1 MSDPVGQAL
10 ALWGLEAAECSFV
23 AGRENRVYRVR
34 AATGD
39 LALRIKRPGY
49 RQEDELLS
57 ELAWLEAMDRA
68 GLHVPRPL
76 PSRGGR
82 LLERLEAGFVDV
94 VEWMPGKPM
103 GKSRA
108 PLALENREAVFSA
121 LGREMARLHAACDA
135 WRRPAGFRRC
145 HWDIDGLL
153 GEAPVWG
160 RFWDNPTLD
169 PGTQELFARFRD
181 AARDRL
187 ASAGAALDTGL
198 IHADLVRENVLLDGP
213 TIQLIDFDDG
223 GFGFRQF
230 DIATV
235 LLKSI
240 AEPDYRALKD
250 ALIDGYRSQRP
261 LDLSLLDLFIAI
273 RALTYVGWIVPRIHE
288 EGGADRNARF
298 VAEARD
304 LCAAC
309 FQDTWRFKG
318 GRTDDEN
325 HSGHRHI
332 RHQGG

>member
-1 MSDPVGQAL
+1 MSDAIGQAL

-49 RQEDELLS
+49 RQEDELMS
-57 ELAWLEAMDRA
+57 ELAWLNAMDRA

-76 PSRGGR
+76 PSCEGR
-82 LLERLEAGFVDV
+82 LLERLGAGFVDL
-94 VEWMPGKPM
+94 VEWLPGKPM

-108 PLALENREAVFSA
+108 PLALENREAVFFA

-135 WRRPAGFRRC
+135 WQRPAGFRRC

-169 PGTQELFARFRD
+169 PQTKELFTRFRD
-181 AARDRL
+181 AARTRL
-187 ASAGAALDTGL
+187 ASAGASLDTGL

-213 TIQLIDFDDG
+213 AIQMIDFDDG

-230 DIATV
+230 DMATV
-235 LLKSI
+235 LLKSV
-240 AEPDYRALKD
+240 AEPDYPALKA

-273 RALTYVGWIVPRIHE
+273 RALTYVGWIVPRFHE
-288 EGGADRNARF
+288 DGGADRNARF

-304 LCAAC
+304 LCAGYFLDTMA
-309 FQDTWRFKG
+309 FQG
-318 GRTDDEN
+318 GRE
-325 HSGHRHI
+325 R
-332 RHQGG
+332 

>member
-1 MSDPVGQAL
+1 MSDPVRQAL

-23 AGRENRVYRVR
+23 AGRENRVYRVTTS
-34 AATGD
+34 TGD
-39 LALRIKRPGY
+39 HALRIKRPGY
-49 RQEDELLS
+49 RQEGELLS

-76 PSRGGR
+76 PSRGGN
-82 LLERLEAGFVDV
+82 LLERLGAGFVDV

-108 PLALENREAVFSA
+108 PLALENREAVFWA

-135 WRRPAGFRRC
+135 WQRPAGFRRC

-169 PGTQELFARFRD
+169 RQTKDLFFRFRD
-181 AARDRL
+181 VARDRL
-187 ASAGAALDTGL
+187 AKAGAALDPGL
-198 IHADLVRENVLLDGP
+198 VHADLVRENVLLDGP

-223 GFGFRQF
+223 GIGFRQF
-230 DIATV
+230 DMATV
-235 LLKSI
+235 LLKTI
-240 AEPDYRALKD
+240 AEPDYQSLK
-250 ALIDGYRSQRP
+250 ASLIDGYHSQRP

-288 EGGADRNARF
+288 DGGADRNARF
-298 VAEARD
+298 VSEARD

-309 FQDTWRFKG
+309 FQDSMAF
-318 GRTDDEN
+318 
-325 HSGHRHI
+325 
-332 RHQGG
+332 QGGQER

>member
-1 MSDPVGQAL
+1 MSDPVRQAL
-10 ALWGLEAAECSFV
+10 ALWGLEAAEYSFV

-34 AATGD
+34 TSTGD
-39 LALRIKRPGY
+39 HALRIKRPGY

-76 PSRGGR
+76 PSRGGN

-121 LGREMARLHAACDA
+121 LGLEMARLHAACDA
-135 WRRPAGFRRC
+135 WLRPAGFRRC

-169 PGTQELFARFRD
+169 PETRDLFARFRD
-181 AARDRL
+181 AARERL
-187 ASAGAALDTGL
+187 AGAGAALDAGL

-213 TIQLIDFDDG
+213 VIQMIDFDDG

-230 DIATV
+230 DMATV
-235 LLKSI
+235 LLKTI
-240 AEPDYRALKD
+240 AEPDYRALRT
-250 ALIDGYRSQRP
+250 ALIDGYRSQRQ

-273 RALTYVGWIVPRIHE
+273 RALTYVGWIVPRIQE
-288 EGGADRNARF
+288 DGGAARNARF
-298 VAEARD
+298 VGEARD
-304 LCAAC
+304 LCASC
-309 FQDTWRFKG
+309 FQD
-318 GRTDDEN
+318 
-325 HSGHRHI
+325 I
-332 RHQGG
+332 IAL

>member
-10 ALWGLEAAECSFV
+10 ALWGLETAECSFV

-34 AATGD
+34 TATSD

-49 RQEDELLS
+49 RQEDELVS

-76 PSRGGR
+76 PSRGGK
-82 LLERLEAGFVDV
+82 LLERLGAGFVDV
-94 VEWMPGKPM
+94 VAWLPGKPM

-108 PLALENREAVFSA
+108 PLVLENREAVFFS

-135 WRRPAGFRRC
+135 WQRPAGFRRC
-145 HWDIDGLL
+145 HWDLDGLL
-153 GEAPVWG
+153 GETPVWG

-169 PGTQELFARFRD
+169 PQTKELFTRFRD
-181 AARDRL
+181 AARNRL
-187 ASAGAALDTGL
+187 ASAWSALDMGL

-213 TIQLIDFDDG
+213 VIQLIDLDDG

-230 DIATV
+230 DMATV
-235 LLKSI
+235 LLKTIS
-240 AEPDYRALKD
+240 EPDYRALKD
-250 ALIDGYRSQRP
+250 SLIDGYHSQRP
-261 LDLSLLDLFIAI
+261 LDLSLLDLFVAI

-288 EGGADRNARF
+288 DGGADRNARF

-309 FQDTWRFKG
+309 FQESMAFQG
-318 GRTDDEN
+318 GRE
-325 HSGHRHI
+325 R
-332 RHQGG
+332 